1 MTDILLI
8 QPPALKPS
16 EPPLALAVLL
26 AHLKAQGLT
35 ADAIDA
41 NLGACLH
48 LLDGDRLTSRAGAS
62 TATSLRRALRHR
74 AASLALL
81 RSPAAGQ
88 NFARYST
95 AVRHLNRLLALW
107 RGSAGTERLTLG
119 DYQHD
124 GLSPFS
130 PGDLARLAEGKDQ
143 TLFSDYFTDVLLP
156 QVVAAQPRIIAISI
170 NYLHQALPAFEL
182 AGLLRRHLPDTQLI
196 AGGGLITSWQEP
208 LRRLALRLPPF
219 DRLIFGPGET
229 VLTALAKGQTTDDYC
244 LADATT
250 ISFVPDFSFARLH
263 DYLSP
268 QPVLPL
274 STSRG
279 CYWQQCLFC
288 PEAAA
293 PVHPFAA
300 TRPAALPDMLR
311 QMADTYGVSHFHLT
325 DNAIPVQLLKALAE
339 ERDQLAGISWFGFV
353 RFETALEDT
362 NLVAR
367 LAQSGCRMLQLG
379 LESGS
384 QTVLDLL
391 GKGIRLES
399 ASRILTNLAN
409 AGIASYV
416 YIMLGTPGE
425 TESDAVQTL
434 EFLETHA
441 GQIGFLNLAIMN
453 LPRASGLLDAP
464 QQYGI
469 AATTADDDARPLSL
483 YHAFRPAGDWDRAA
497 ARRFLDH
504 RLLASPKIRA
514 IVNRTPPLFTSN
526 HAVFFRDTLGN
537 SPVR

>member
-8 QPPALKPS
+8 QPPALKSS

-26 AHLKAQGLT
+26 AHLRAQGLT
-35 ADAIDA
+35 VNAIDA
-41 NLGACLH
+41 NLDAYLY
-48 LLDGDRLTSRAGAS
+48 LLDGTRLASRATS
-62 TATSLRRALRHR
+62 DNDTSLRRALRHR

-81 RSPAAGQ
+81 RSPAAGD
-88 NFARYST
+88 NFARYNT
-95 AVRHLNRLLALW
+95 AVRYLNHLLTVWN
-107 RGSAGTERLTLG
+107 GPSGTERLTLG
-119 DYQHD
+119 DYQHP
-124 GLSPFS
+124 GLSPFA
-130 PGDLARLAEGKDQ
+130 PEDLASLAEGDEQ
-143 TLFSDYFTDVLLP
+143 TLFAGYFTDVLLP
-156 QVVAAQPRIIAISI
+156 QIVATQPRIIAISI

-182 AGLLRRHLPDTQLI
+182 AGLLRRHLPDTQLV
-196 AGGGLITSWQEP
+196 AGGGLITSWQEL
-208 LRRLALRLPPF
+208 LRRLKLRLPPF

-229 VLTALAKGQTTDDYC
+229 MLTFLAKGQTTNDYC

-250 ISFVPDFSFARLH
+250 ISFAPDFSFARLH

-300 TRPAALPDMLR
+300 TRPAALPEMLR

-325 DNAIPVQLLKALAE
+325 DNAIPVHLLKTLAE
-339 ERDQLAGISWFGFV
+339 QRSQLAGLSWFGFV
-353 RFETALEDT
+353 RFERELEDAT
-362 NLVAR
+362 LVDR

-384 QTVLDLL
+384 QPVLDRL
-391 GKGIRLES
+391 GKGISLES
-399 ASRILTNLAN
+399 ASRILSNLSA

-425 TESDAVQTL
+425 TEADAVQTL
-434 EFLETHA
+434 EFLEAHA

-453 LPRASGLLDAP
+453 LPRASGLLDTP
-464 QQYGI
+464 ELYGI
-469 AATTADDDARPLSL
+469 ADATPPDTANPLGL
-483 YHAFRPAGDWDRAA
+483 YQAFRPTGDWDRTA
-497 ARRFLDH
+497 ARRFLDQ
-504 RLLASPKIRA
+504 RLLGSPIIRA

-526 HAVFFRDTLGN
+526 HAVFFSQKRGPLFC
-537 SPVR
+537 